1 MFFFNKRWLTCAQ
14 SMGSVFKKTSGHRET
29 FPRYSLVSTPYVDL
43 IIAFNR
49 LEEKQAWTQ

>member
-1 MFFFNKRWLTCAQ
+1 
-14 SMGSVFKKTSGHRET
+14 MGSVLKKTSGHRET

-49 LEEKQAWTQ
+49 LEEKQAWTHK

>member
-1 MFFFNKRWLTCAQ
+1 
-14 SMGSVFKKTSGHRET
+14 MGSVLKKTSGHRET
-29 FPRYSLVSTPYVDL
+29 CQRYSLVSTPYVDL